1 MWLCVSAVLLCYPR
15 CDYENLL
22 LSKRLLGDVCSDVLI
37 IDEGLIYDSV
47 LIVGSSMS
55 VVRMARITKKIRAC
69 PMRDCVNSAQTQ
81 ETTGTKS

>member
-47 LIVGSSMS
+47 HDSGIIYVGSE
-55 VVRMARITKKIRAC
+55 
-69 PMRDCVNSAQTQ
+69 D
-81 ETTGTKS
+81 G